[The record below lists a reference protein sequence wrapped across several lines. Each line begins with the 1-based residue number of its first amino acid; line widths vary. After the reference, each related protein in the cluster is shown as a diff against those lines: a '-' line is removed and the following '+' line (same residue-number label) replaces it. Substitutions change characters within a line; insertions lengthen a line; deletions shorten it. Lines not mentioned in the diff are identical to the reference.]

1 MTVLL
6 SACSS
11 SSKKAEQALAQALNP
26 QTPRS
31 EDPSSTIF
39 RIPEDTV
46 LKGVAGS
53 NVNLD
58 ANGRP
63 LTVVVRVFQLRD
75 KHEFARLTF
84 DAAASKGDAELFPK
98 ELVSAHE
105 LVLMP
110 GATQELTDK
119 LLPETKY
126 VAVIGFFRKP
136 DAQFWRFLFDA
147 QAVRKEGLTFAAK
160 ECFITPITPQFIP
173 MQGQRPNYAP
183 ECAGIIRS
191 NRPRN

>member
-6 SACSS
+6 SACTS

-39 RIPEDTV
+39 RLPEDTV
-46 LKGVAGS
+46 VKGVAGS

-58 ANGRP
+58 VNGQP
-63 LTVVVRVFQLRD
+63 LTVVVRVIQLRD

-98 ELVSAHE
+98 ELVTAHE

-119 LLPETKY
+119 LLPETRY

-136 DAQFWRFLFDA
+136 DTHYWRFLFDA
-147 QAVRKEGLTFAAK
+147 QAVRKEGLIFAAK
-160 ECFITPITPQFIP
+160 ECFITPITPQFLP
-173 MQGQRPNYAP
+173 AQGQRLNTTP
-183 ECAGIIRS
+183 ECAGFVHS
-191 NRPRN
+191 NRPRR